1 MNKKNGRFNKKTLLD
16 QLKDNSDKVQAQAA
30 DHLKQHYICIGYQL
44 GIADVL
50 KLLEKNGEKG
60 KTEKS

>member
-1 MNKKNGRFNKKTLLD
+1 MNKKNGRFNKKTLID
-16 QLKDNSDKVQAQAA
+16 QLKNNINQVQAQAA
-30 DHLKQHYICIGYQL
+30 DHLKQHYTCIGYQL

>member
-1 MNKKNGRFNKKTLLD
+1 MNKKNGRFNKKTLID
-16 QLKDNSDKVQAQAA
+16 QLKNNSNQVQAA
-30 DHLKQHYICIGYQL
+30 DHLKQHYTCIGYQL

-50 KLLEKNGEKG
+50 KLLENNGEKG